1 MCPGGS
7 SFHTLLG
14 VGNKYVFFTTA
25 SQLHKMTLECL
36 QSLSKR
42 EIHKINALP
51 TQMLITNAGAVAL
64 KQWTITPNPKRS
76 ILTLH
81 IILLFLQSPMTFWY
95 PNMQQCSR
103 RWEENYL
110 TTMRLCFGVCI
121 CSSYVPNINECV
133 SITGITYII
142 YLAHYNYYN
151 ISLLQFYWSVYALY
165 VAGNNHFKVWC
176 FANYEFQ
183 CFNYL
188 CICVYFNISY
198 SMLSFKS
205 KPPDRQSMWS
215 ITEWAV
221 W

>member
-1 MCPGGS
+1 
-7 SFHTLLG
+7 
-14 VGNKYVFFTTA
+14 
-25 SQLHKMTLECL
+25 
-36 QSLSKR
+36 
-42 EIHKINALP
+42 
-51 TQMLITNAGAVAL
+51 
-64 KQWTITPNPKRS
+64 
-76 ILTLH
+76 
-81 IILLFLQSPMTFWY
+81 MTFWY
-95 PNMQQCSR
+95 PNMQCSR

-110 TTMRLCFGVCI
+110 TTMRLCFWVRI
-121 CSSYVPNINECV
+121 CSSYVPNINEWITPNCV
-133 SITGITYII
+133 SFTDIIYII
-142 YLAHYNYYN
+142 YLAHYNIKTYHCFN
-151 ISLLQFYWSVYALY
+151 PIWSVYVRY

-215 ITEWAV
+215 IIEWAV